1 MRHINIYILIAVGI
15 VFLSNSAI
23 AENGIVNGNGIE
35 KIENVN
41 GNGIKEIINGN
52 GILNINITE
61 KVPLLYN
68 IKSAQTRIVRVEN
81 NIEKVLWISENKLPF
96 DMSFSVAPGIYK
108 IYIKKD
114 RSTTIEYNN
123 DSTGYVITPG
133 SKINIPRYS
142 VKYRNG
148 LLTDVL
154 SDAPWRINPGEKI
167 PISYIIKDANQLPI
181 FVRTITIW
189 DDDEPIGNGAN
200 DTLVYTHGLYKWFTK
215 DLWYDYDSLS
225 PTIFNEQD
233 RDLEIHTMFDI
244 ALEFDVHNF
253 YTVHISPYNLPK
265 LNNWYYGDTHY
276 HTNYTDNAYEF
287 GAPIGLTRITGK
299 VIGINWVTTTDHS
312 FDLDPNRWNS
322 LVKESRTYSDNNFRI
337 LPSEEISCT
346 VPGGIYQEYN
356 HYLAY
361 NITNFIPGGEWED
374 GTGSNYNCS
383 QLVSI
388 VNSQK
393 GFGYPA
399 HPMND
404 GIFTQPWQDYSLNFK
419 GLEIWNGAGNTLEL
433 EKGLDKW
440 VELLLKGRKIFVE
453 AGSDAHGDLNSAFGK
468 VRTLTY
474 AATFD
479 DKNILSSL
487 RNGHSIMTDGPL
499 VVFNINGTII
509 GNTRNAEKGSKIDL
523 NVKWNS
529 TPEFGTVHHIE
540 IIKGIIGNTEI
551 IEKELHPH
559 TYSGTSKITITAM
572 QDVYYRLVAH
582 TSNGSVAY
590 TNPIWI
596 NTPPASITGLKNIT
610 YKPKYIN
617 WIWKDPKD
625 IDFAKVKIYINGL
638 WKKDVSKGIQFYNAT
653 GLHPNT
659 LYKISTRTVDIAGN
673 INQTWVNKTGR
684 TVP

>member
-1 MRHINIYILIAVGI
+1 MKMRYINIYILIVVGI

-108 IYIKKD
+108 VYIKKD

-287 GAPIGLTRITGK
+287 GSPIGLTRTTGK
-299 VIGINWVTTTDHS
+299 AIGLNWVTTTDHS
-312 FDLDPNRWNS
+312 FDL
-322 LVKESRTYSDNNFRI
+322 VQI
-337 LPSEEISCT
+337 
-346 VPGGIYQEYN
+346 
-356 HYLAY
+356 
-361 NITNFIPGGEWED
+361 D
-374 GTGSNYNCS
+374 GT
-383 QLVSI
+383 V
-388 VNSQK
+388 
-393 GFGYPA
+393 
-399 HPMND
+399 
-404 GIFTQPWQDYSLNFK
+404 W
-419 GLEIWNGAGNTLEL
+419 
-433 EKGLDKW
+433 
-440 VELLLKGRKIFVE
+440 
-453 AGSDAHGDLNSAFGK
+453 
-468 VRTLTY
+468 
-474 AATFD
+474 
-479 DKNILSSL
+479 
-487 RNGHSIMTDGPL
+487 
-499 VVFNINGTII
+499 
-509 GNTRNAEKGSKIDL
+509 
-523 NVKWNS
+523 
-529 TPEFGTVHHIE
+529 
-540 IIKGIIGNTEI
+540 
-551 IEKELHPH
+551 
-559 TYSGTSKITITAM
+559 
-572 QDVYYRLVAH
+572 
-582 TSNGSVAY
+582 
-590 TNPIWI
+590 
-596 NTPPASITGLKNIT
+596 
-610 YKPKYIN
+610 
-617 WIWKDPKD
+617 
-625 IDFAKVKIYINGL
+625 
-638 WKKDVSKGIQFYNAT
+638 
-653 GLHPNT
+653 
-659 LYKISTRTVDIAGN
+659 
-673 INQTWVNKTGR
+673 
-684 TVP
+684 